1 MDWDLFL
8 YKPLYLSTLSGTMR
22 DTVPKVLADTL
33 EKVEESDTAN
43 YTLHAQAKL
52 CIGILV

>member
-43 YTLHAQAKL
+43 YSLHAQAKL